1 MSLIGSLRIPGIALI
16 LILGSVTTLG
26 IQKTNQAAATPV
38 PPRSERALK
47 VFISDVGS
55 DDYENSGAGR
65 TIPGEPERPFTE
77 FFTAIQM
84 SRRYTLV
91 SYPAEADLV
100 FEMFY
105 VNPAEEVSSYVRV
118 DTRDPGETDISKPP
132 KQVDELV
139 TSTVYHPRLGLVIRD
154 RSTLA
159 VQGVFTEP
167 IRNAHTPM
175 ERDEQLLVAINAL
188 VDDANAQMG
197 PRLPTSFVP
206 SIAIPRV
213 PPQITSGKKVFIANG
228 GGPVLDGTPSAEQAY
243 NEFYAMMKNWGGY
256 ELSSTVADADLVFV
270 LSSGAY
276 VRILDPRTGVILWGF
291 RPYVHSAILKRNAQK
306 NFDKAMVALVE
317 KIARLAGKPAVT
329 ISVPHDL
336 KDAPVPWQIGAAKT
350 AYIANGGGESFPEGT
365 GKTNQAY
372 NDFYATMKKWGRYG
386 LTPTA
391 TEADLVLQI
400 SHSGAQLRLAIF
412 DAKSQLPLWKLN
424 QHIRGAIGRP
434 IYLSDFHNA
443 IAALVKQT
451 SRLVGQ
457 SLAKISVPAG
467 INSAPIPSRI
477 SEARKVFISPPRGS
491 RSRPKAID
499 DKENMDQM
507 YSQIYAEMRSWGQ
520 YELTA
525 TPGEAD
531 LIFAPYVFDGPYRE
545 WAMLNIRDAKSHQV
559 LWTFNQP
566 AKIALLDSTAKNNFK
581 DAIGLL
587 MIEVRR
593 VASRTPSN
601 PKLAQKRFS
610 KRNHP
615 GGNRFAIYY
624 AFGCAKIG

>member
-16 LILGSVTTLG
+16 LLLGPVTTLG
-26 IQKTNQAAATPV
+26 IQQTNQAATPV
-38 PPRSERALK
+38 RPRSERAPK

-55 DDYENSGAGR
+55 DDYENAGAGR
-65 TIPGEPERPFTE
+65 TIPGELGRPFAE
-77 FFTAIQM
+77 FYTAIQM
-84 SRRYTLV
+84 TRRYTLV
-91 SYPAEADLV
+91 SYPAEADFV

-105 VNPAEEVSSYVRV
+105 VNPAEEVRSYVRV
-118 DTRDPGETDISKPP
+118 DKRDPGETDISKPP

-139 TSTVYHPRLGLVIRD
+139 TSTVYHPRVGLVIRD

-159 VQGVFTEP
+159 VEGAFTEP
-167 IRNAHTPM
+167 IRNARTPM
-175 ERDEQLLVAINAL
+175 ERDGQLLVAINAL
-188 VDDANAQMG
+188 VDDANVQMV
-197 PRLPTSFVP
+197 PRLAASFVR

-213 PPQITSGKKVFIANG
+213 PPQIISAKKVFISNG
-228 GGPVLDGTPSAEQAY
+228 GDPIFGGTPSAEQAY
-243 NEFYAMMKNWGGY
+243 NAFYAMMKSWGGY

-270 LSSGAY
+270 LSSGVY
-276 VRILDPRTGVILWGF
+276 VRILDPRTGVVLLGF
-291 RPYVHSAILKRNAQK
+291 RPYVQPAILKHNAQK

-317 KIARLAGKPAVT
+317 KIARLAGKSAVT
-329 ISVPHDL
+329 ISVPHNL
-336 KDAPVPWQIGAAKT
+336 KDASVPWQIGAAKT
-350 AYIANGGGESFPEGT
+350 AFIANAGGESFPEGT

-400 SHSGAQLRLAIF
+400 SHSGARLRLAIL
-412 DAKSQLPLWKLN
+412 DAKSQLPLWGLD

-434 IYLSDFHNA
+434 IYLSDFDNA

-451 SRLVGQ
+451 SRLAGQ
-457 SLAKISVPAG
+457 SVTKISVPAG
-467 INSAPIPSRI
+467 GNSAPIPSRI
-477 SEARKVFISPPRGS
+477 SEARKVFISQPRGS
-491 RSRPKAID
+491 SSRPSVLD
-499 DKENMDQM
+499 DKANMGQM
-507 YSQIYAEMRSWGQ
+507 YSQIYAEMRRWGQ

-545 WAMLNIRDAKSHQV
+545 WAMLTVWDAKSHQV

-566 AKIALLDSTAKNNFK
+566 VKSAWLDSTAKNNFK

-593 VASRTPSN
+593 VAARSAQPSQVS
-601 PKLAQKRFS
+601 AE
-610 KRNHP
+610 
-615 GGNRFAIYY
+615 
-624 AFGCAKIG
+624 KI

>member
-1 MSLIGSLRIPGIALI
+1 MSLIGSLRIPGIALT
-16 LILGSVTTLG
+16 LLLGSVTTLG
-26 IQKTNQAAATPV
+26 TQKTNQAATPV
-38 PPRSERALK
+38 PPRSERIPK

-55 DDYENSGAGR
+55 DDYENAAAGR
-65 TIPGEPERPFTE
+65 TIPGESGRPFAE
-77 FFTAIQM
+77 FYTAIQM

-91 SYPAEADLV
+91 SYPAEADFI

-105 VNPAEEVSSYVRV
+105 ASPAEEVSSYVRV
-118 DTRDPGETDISKPP
+118 DKRDPGETDISKPP

-139 TSTVYHPRLGLVIRD
+139 TSTVYHPRLGLVILD

-159 VQGVFTEP
+159 VEGVFTEP
-167 IRNAHTPM
+167 IRNARTPM
-175 ERDEQLLVAINAL
+175 ERDGQLLAAINAL

-197 PRLPTSFVP
+197 PRLTAGFVS

-213 PPQITSGKKVFIANG
+213 PPQITSAKKVFISNG
-228 GGPVLDGTPSAEQAY
+228 GDPVFGGTPSAEQAY
-243 NEFYAMMKNWGGY
+243 NEFYAMMKSWGGY
-256 ELSSTVADADLVFV
+256 ELSSTVADADLVLV
-270 LSSGAY
+270 LSYG
-276 VRILDPRTGVILWGF
+276 VRLRILDPRTGVTLWGF
-291 RPYVHSAILKRNAQK
+291 RPYVQPAILKRNARK

-317 KIARLAGKPAVT
+317 KIARLGGRPAVT

-350 AYIANGGGESFPEGT
+350 AFIANAGGESFPEGI

-386 LTPTA
+386 LAPTA

-400 SHSGAQLRLAIF
+400 SHSGAQVRLAIL
-412 DAKSQLPLWKLN
+412 DAKSQLPLWALN

-457 SLAKISVPAG
+457 SVTKISVPAG

-477 SEARKVFISPPRGS
+477 SEARKVFISRPRGS
-491 RSRPKAID
+491 SSRPSAMGD
-499 DKENMDQM
+499 EASMVQM
-507 YSQIYAEMRSWGQ
+507 YSQICAEMRSWGQ

-545 WAMLNIRDAKSHQV
+545 WAMLTIWDAKSHQV

-593 VASRTPSN
+593 VSSRNAQPSQVS
-601 PKLAQKRFS
+601 AE
-610 KRNHP
+610 
-615 GGNRFAIYY
+615 
-624 AFGCAKIG
+624 KI